1 MKIAII
7 GATGHVGQA
16 VYKEA
21 IANNIDATAFVRD
34 AKKAQSLLGTDAK
47 IIEKDALTLTYTDL
61 KAFDYVVDA
70 FASLKAYQH
79 LDLATNLIT
88 AFREKTDTKLI
99 FIIGAS
105 TLLNDAGQPMINEV
119 LKKYAGQPWIEAPV
133 QQSHEFEYLKW
144 VDNVDWIAVTPQNEL
159 NDGPKTNYKIGGDQP
174 MVNKEGKPTTSTGNL
189 AAAIVQEMVAPKH
202 IKQRFSVVD
211 A

>member
-21 IANNIDATAFVRD
+21 LSNNIEATAIVRD
-34 AKKAQSLLGTDAK
+34 AKKAQSLLGADAE
-47 IIEKDALTLTYTDL
+47 IIAKDALALTYSDL
-61 KAFDYVVDA
+61 KDFDYVVDA

-88 AFREKTDTKLI
+88 AFRENTATKLI

-105 TLLNDAGQPMINEV
+105 TLLNDAEQPMINEV

-159 NDGPKTNYKIGGDQP
+159 NDGPKTRFKVGGDHP
-174 MVNKEGKPTTSTGNL
+174 MVNTAGKPATSTGNL
-189 AAAIVQEMVAPKH
+189 AAAIVQEMLDPQH
-202 IKQRFSVVD
+202 IQQRFSVVD

>member
-1 MKIAII
+1 MKIGII

-21 IANNIDATAFVRD
+21 VANNIDATAIVRD
-34 AKKAQSLLGTDAK
+34 AKKAQSLLGADAQ
-47 IIEKDALTLTYTDL
+47 IVEKDALTLTYDDL
-61 KAFDYVVDA
+61 KGFDYIVDT

-79 LDLATNLIT
+79 IDLAANLI
-88 AFREKTDTKLI
+88 AMFRENTATKLV

-105 TLLNDAGQPMINEV
+105 TLLDDDDNPMIDAV
-119 LKKYAGQPWIEAPV
+119 LKKYAGQPWIDAPV

-144 VDNVDWIAVTPQNEL
+144 VNNVDWIAVTPQDEL
-159 NDGPKTNYKIGGDQP
+159 NDGPKTNFKIGGDHP
-174 MVNKEGKPTTSTGNL
+174 MVNKDGKPATSTGNL
-189 AAAIVQEMVAPKH
+189 AAAIIQEMIDPKH

>member
-21 IANNIDATAFVRD
+21 LSNNIEVTAIVRD
-34 AKKAQSLLGTDAK
+34 AKKAQSLLGANAT
-47 IIEKDALTLTYTDL
+47 ILEKDALALTYADL
-61 KAFDYVVDA
+61 KDFDYVVDA

-79 LDLATNLIT
+79 VDLATNLIT
-88 AFREKTDTKLI
+88 NFRENTDTKLI

-105 TLLNDAGQPMINEV
+105 TLLDDAGQPMINEV
-119 LKKYAGQPWIEAPV
+119 LKQYAGQPWIEAPV

-159 NDGPKTNYKIGGDQP
+159 NDGPKTNFKLGGDHP
-174 MVNKEGKPTTSTGNL
+174 MVNKVGKATTSTGNL
-189 AAAIVQEMVAPKH
+189 AAAIVQEIKAPKH

>member
-1 MKIAII
+1 MKIGII

-21 IANNIDATAFVRD
+21 VANNIDATAIVRD
-34 AKKAQSLLGTDAK
+34 AKKAQSLLGADAQ
-47 IIEKDALTLTYTDL
+47 IVEKDALALTYDDL
-61 KAFDYVVDA
+61 KGFDYVVDA

-79 LDLATNLIT
+79 IDMATNLIT
-88 AFREKTDTKLI
+88 MFRENTVTKLV

-105 TLLNDAGQPMINEV
+105 TLLDDDGKPMIDTV

-159 NDGPKTNYKIGGDQP
+159 NDGPKTNFKIGGDHP
-174 MVNKEGKPTTSTGNL
+174 MVNQEGKPVTSTGNL
-189 AAAIVQEMVAPKH
+189 AAAIVQEMKEPKH